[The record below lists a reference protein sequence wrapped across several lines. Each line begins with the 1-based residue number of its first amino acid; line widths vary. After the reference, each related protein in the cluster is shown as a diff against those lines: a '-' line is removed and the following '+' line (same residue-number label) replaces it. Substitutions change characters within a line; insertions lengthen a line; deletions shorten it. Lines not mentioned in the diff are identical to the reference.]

1 MSKLH
6 PQRTIFELSI
16 PSKKNP
22 HRTPVLPFSHLVLSF
37 VGDGKNDGIGVPPI
51 TKFAPVYIY
60 LLRHRIG
67 PSVLRGSHCGK
78 RIRVKT
84 VCVV

>member
-37 VGDGKNDGIGVPPI
+37 VGDGKNDGIGVPN

-60 LLRHRIG
+60 LPVIAE
-67 PSVLRGSHCGK
+67 
-78 RIRVKT
+78 
-84 VCVV
+84 